1 MMGEWHSMMAKH
13 YTRAAEH
20 PRKPAGTD
28 PLPPKPGQV
37 LFYDPLDE
45 EFERR
50 FGTLD
55 EQRQL
60 LNRRR

>member
-1 MMGEWHSMMAKH
+1 MAKH

-20 PRKPAGTD
+20 PWKLAGTD
-28 PLPPKPGQV
+28 PLPPKPGRA
-37 LFYDPLDE
+37 LIYDPLDE

-50 FGTLD
+50 FGRLD